1 MKDEAGALR
10 AKDESGHRKVEA
22 SSFILPHS
30 SLRRIAYCSPVNPVE
45 SGISD
50 YSEELLPY
58 LGQYAEIVVFVER
71 GVLPAHPQLR
81 RHLAVR
87 ALDELPALHRKQP
100 FDAIIYHLGNSP
112 AHGTIYELAL
122 RLPGVVVL
130 HEWVLHHLK
139 LWHAAERRKDIGV
152 YLREMQQRYGAPGE
166 RVARQMSRG
175 QLQDAAFRFPLVE
188 DVIERARGLIGHS
201 RFVIDQALALRPDLR
216 AAVVPMGVPLPP
228 LLPPAAARAQLDLPP
243 DVPIWASFGHINPYK
258 RMESALRAFAR
269 FRAEQPQA
277 RYVLVGSVS
286 PSYDLAALIRRLGLA
301 DAVTVTSYVPRLDFE
316 RYVAAADVCLNLRY
330 PTAGETSASLLRL
343 LGAGRPTLV
352 SAIGA
357 FAELPGDVCA
367 QVDLDGSEAELI
379 LAYTRLLQRQPAIA
393 AQLGHNA
400 RAFVARE
407 HTLAGAAA
415 GYMEL
420 LSGCYGWESPSIQRD
435 VLWPVEALDLPGA
448 AVPSA
453 TAGAVT
459 AGVLATTVAQVGMAA
474 AEIGVHETDA
484 EPLASVAMTL
494 ADLLQESPSD
504 SG

>member
-1 MKDEAGALR
+1 MM
-10 AKDESGHRKVEA
+10 
-22 SSFILPHS
+22 
-30 SLRRIAYCSPVNPVE
+30 RRIAYCSPVNPVE

-71 GVLPAHPQLR
+71 GVTPTHAQLR
-81 RHLAVR
+81 EHLAVR
-87 ALDELPALHRKQP
+87 TLDELPTLHRKQP
-100 FDAIIYHLGNSP
+100 FDAIVYHLGNSP

-139 LWHAAERRKDIGV
+139 LWHAAERRKDIGG
-152 YLREMQQRYGAPGE
+152 YLREMQQRYGAAGE

-188 DVIERARGLIGHS
+188 DLIERAQGLIGHS
-201 RFVIDQALALRPDLR
+201 RFVVDQALALRPDLP

-228 LLPPAAARAQLDLPP
+228 ALPQSVARAQLDLPT

-277 RYVLVGSVS
+277 RYILVGSVS

-301 DAVTVTSYVPRLDFE
+301 EAVAVTGYVPRVDFE

-352 SAIGA
+352 SAIGS
-357 FAELPGDVCA
+357 FAELPDDVCA
-367 QVDLDGSEAELI
+367 KVDLDGSEAELI
-379 LAYTRLLQRQPAIA
+379 LAYARLLQRQPQIA
-393 AQLGHNA
+393 AQLGRNA

-407 HTLAGAAA
+407 HTLAGAAQ
-415 GYMEL
+415 GYMRL
-420 LSGCYGWESPSIQRD
+420 LSVCYGWPPPSKARE
-435 VLWPVEALDLPGA
+435 VLWSVETDEPQVA
-448 AVPSA
+448 AVPDPAPA
-453 TAGAVT
+453 TAS
-459 AGVLATTVAQVGMAA
+459 AGVLATTIAELGVAA
-474 AEIGVHETDA
+474 AEVGVQETDA
-484 EPLASVAMTL
+484 DPLQSVAATL
-494 ADLLQESPSD
+494 ADLLQPPPT
-504 SG
+504 GKG

>member
-1 MKDEAGALR
+1 MM
-10 AKDESGHRKVEA
+10 
-22 SSFILPHS
+22 
-30 SLRRIAYCSPVNPVE
+30 RRIAYCSPVNPVE

-50 YSEELLPY
+50 YSEELLPF

-71 GVLPAHPQLR
+71 GVVPTLPQLR
-81 RHLAVR
+81 QHLAVR
-87 ALDELPALHRKQP
+87 ALDELPTLHRKQP
-100 FDAIIYHLGNSP
+100 FDAIVYHLGNSP
-112 AHGTIYELAL
+112 AHGTIYDLAL

-152 YLREMQQRYGAPGE
+152 YLREMQQRYGVPGE

-188 DVIERARGLIGHS
+188 DVIERALGLIGHS
-201 RFVIDQALALRPDLR
+201 RFVVEQAQALRPDLH

-228 LLPPAAARAQLDLPP
+228 VLAPAAARAQLDLPP

-269 FRAEQPQA
+269 FRTEQPQA

-286 PSYDLAALIRRLGLA
+286 PSYNLAALIRRLGLA
-301 DAVTVTSYVPRLDFE
+301 DAVTVTGYVPRSDFE

-357 FAELPGDVCA
+357 FAELPDDVCA
-367 QVDLDGSEAELI
+367 KVDLDSSEAELI

-393 AQLGHNA
+393 AQLGCNA

-415 GYMEL
+415 GYMRL
-420 LSGCYGWESPSIQRD
+420 LSTCYGWEPPAIQRE
-435 VLWPVEALDLPGA
+435 VLWPVEAVGLVA
-448 AVPSA
+448 ADMSSPA
-453 TAGAVT
+453 
-459 AGVLATTVAQVGMAA
+459 AGVLATTVAELGMAA

-484 EPLASVAMTL
+484 EPLQAVAATL
-494 ADLLQESPSD
+494 ADLLQVPPSNR
-504 SG
+504 G